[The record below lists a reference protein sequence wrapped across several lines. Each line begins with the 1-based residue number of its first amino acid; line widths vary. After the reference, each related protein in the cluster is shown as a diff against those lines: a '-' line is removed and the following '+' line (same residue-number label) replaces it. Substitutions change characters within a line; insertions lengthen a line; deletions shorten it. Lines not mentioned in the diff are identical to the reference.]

1 MWNLLIILF
10 SQQTN
15 VSFRKSMELIK
26 IMHRKD
32 EVGLLFHEER

>member
-26 IMHRKD
+26 IMRRKD